1 MKNKAYIKPTR
12 PALIVGLI
20 AVILMLI
27 FGIFFMR
34 VLFNEGSGIG
44 IGFMLLWMLFL
55 LLIGGVFVYNLR
67 NKNDEKS
74 IADEITFTDHRPQA
88 ETVPDFDIKIRKL
101 ELLRKDGHINE
112 QEYRKKRE
120 ELINSKW

>member
-1 MKNKAYIKPTR
+1 MKSKAYIKPSR

-34 VLFNEGSGIG
+34 VLMNEESGIG
-44 IGFMLLWMLFL
+44 TGFISIWMLFL
-55 LLIGGVFVYNLR
+55 LLIGGVFVYNLS

-74 IADEITFTDHRPQA
+74 IADEITFTHHPTQ
-88 ETVPDFDIKIRKL
+88 EEKEHDFDTKLRKL
-101 ELLRKDGHINE
+101 EMLRKD
-112 QEYRKKRE
+112 
-120 ELINSKW
+120 ELINDQEYSKKRAEILNSKW